1 MTDLNGWRRLALNIA
16 LIPVAAVLICGL
28 ILIAQLILFNG
39 H

>member
-16 LIPVAAVLICGL
+16 LIPVAAFVICALIVIAEF
-28 ILIAQLILFNG
+28 ILIK